1 MSYLSVVVGCAT
13 SKGRDG
19 LADLLGTRRLSESRG
34 PNLVDLDQISQS
46 SSRDGSLHPKR
57 KSHETRVKFTVS
69 PRSRL
74 LSTLTLLTVMAVA
87 NSHHND
93 MAVVHASFVP
103 GEENRIGQSASSSL

>member
-19 LADLLGTRRLSESRG
+19 LADLRRLSESRG
-34 PNLVDLDQISQS
+34 PDLIDLHQISQS
-46 SSRDGSLHPKR
+46 RARYGSLHPKR

-69 PRSRL
+69 ARSRL
-74 LSTLTLLTVMAVA
+74 LFTLTLTVMAVA
-87 NSHHND
+87 NSHHNND

-103 GEENRIGQSASSSL
+103 A